1 VELAIVMMKELRLY
15 PLILGGTAAAALVF
29 GSLLKGNRKTPEQV
43 ELERRTRLSNIG
55 RMTDG
60 SVTEVQEFN
69 SNGRDYQVLIYT
81 YDVSGVCYEAGQDV
95 SQLGEYVD
103 LQACRLGLPA
113 SIKYDPH
120 DPGNSIVVAEGWSGL
135 RL

>member
-1 VELAIVMMKELRLY
+1 MMKALRLY
-15 PLILGGTAAAALVF
+15 PLILGGTAAVLLGF
-29 GSLLKGNRKTPEQV
+29 GSLLRGNRKSPEQI
-43 ELERRTRLSNIG
+43 ELERRTWLSNTG
-55 RMTDG
+55 RITDG
-60 SVTEVQEFN
+60 TVTEVQEFN
-69 SNGRDYQVLIYT
+69 EKGRDYQVLIYT

-95 SQLGEYVD
+95 TQLADYVD

-120 DPGNSIVVAEGWSGL
+120 DPGNSIVVAESWSGL